1 MKIASLILLLFCGYG
16 MQLFDFVARFQL
28 VLERHIVLWYIYSA
42 MDTGPIRRY
51 QLTRFSQIV
60 QYRSKAIGGCPWT
73 SLYSMPISVIG
84 RL

>member
-1 MKIASLILLLFCGYG
+1 
-16 MQLFDFVARFQL
+16 MQLYDFVARFQL
-28 VLERHIVLWYIYSA
+28 MLERHIVLWYIYSA

-60 QYRSKAIGGCPWT
+60 QYRSKAIGGPWT
-73 SLYSMPISVIG
+73 SLYSRPISIIG

>member
-1 MKIASLILLLFCGYG
+1 

-28 VLERHIVLWYIYSA
+28 MLERHIVLWYMYSA

-60 QYRSKAIGGCPWT
+60 QYRSKAMGDCPWT
-73 SLYSMPISVIG
+73 FLYSRPISIIG

>member
-1 MKIASLILLLFCGYG
+1 MKIASLILLFFCGYG

-28 VLERHIVLWYIYSA
+28 MLERHIVLWYMYSA

-60 QYRSKAIGGCPWT
+60 QYCSKAIGGCPWT
-73 SLYSMPISVIG
+73 SQYFRPISVIG